1 MSVAIVGY
9 AAGNRT
15 SVENALQYLGAE
27 YTVAFEPA
35 ELLAAERVIFPGVG
49 EARAAMED
57 LSHRGM
63 DKALRRV
70 SDEGRPLLGICIGAQ
85 VVLEFSAERETDCL
99 GLVPGR
105 AIRFPKP
112 RLGDGMKVPHM
123 GWNQVRQ
130 ERDHALFKGIPD
142 QSSFYFV
149 HSYYPQLVDT
159 SAVLGTTDYG
169 VRFASAYSLGN
180 LAAVQF
186 HAEKSGQQGL
196 QLLSN
201 FLEWDG
207 A

>member
-49 EARAAMED
+49 EARAAMKD

-112 RLGDGMKVPHM
+112 RLGDGIKVPHM